1 MTKKTM
7 TFNEMLEGVPEA
19 KPTQNQAQFEKR
31 FTEAEAMKES
41 LANVEPGPR
50 IRVGRPRKAEP
61 KVSTVMLSVRIPTTV
76 KTELEAM
83 ASTHGW
89 TVAEEARSVFE
100 RAASAHRR
108 HQPVM
113 ATGGHSKRRAG

>member
-1 MTKKTM
+1 MTKKTT
-7 TFNEMLEGVPEA
+7 TFDEILEGVPEA
-19 KPTQNQAQFEKR
+19 EPTRNRAQFGKR
-31 FTEAEAMKES
+31 FAEAEAMKEG

-76 KTELEAM
+76 KAELEAM
-83 ASTHGW
+83 ASTHGC

-108 HQPVM
+108 QRPVM
-113 ATGGHSKRRAG
+113 ATGGHGKGCAE